1 MAQTKNILANSGGL
15 AWHGLPRGGSE
26 SCGMAPHWKDI
37 AHYQVPTDGS
47 FQLSDRHPDFH
58 GEIANKKDAAE
69 LLQQGVD
76 QLAELQDVLYA
87 DGRWGVLVV
96 LQAIDAAGK
105 DSTIKHVMSGVN
117 PQGVKV
123 HSFKKP
129 SAEEMGHTWLW
140 RYSQRAPSRG
150 EIGIFNR
157 SYYEEVLVVKVHDL
171 VSHQGL
177 PPSLVDK
184 KVFPHRYE
192 DINAYEQHLTRNGIL
207 VLKFFL
213 HISPDEQRKRFLK
226 RLDRP
231 DKNWKFS
238 LSDLEERRYWD
249 QYQEAFE
256 SMMRH
261 TSTSYAP
268 WYCVPMNNKWFGRL
282 VVTKTIIEKLREL
295 NLHYPTLNDE
305 QRQALEKGKE
315 MLA

>member
-1 MAQTKNILANSGGL
+1 MALPQGGF
-15 AWHGLPRGGSE
+15 E
-26 SCGMAPHWKDI
+26 SCQMAHHWKDI
-37 AHYQVPTDGS
+37 AYYQVPTDGS
-47 FQLSDRHPDFH
+47 FQLNDRHPDFH

-76 QLAELQDVLYA
+76 QLSELQDVLYA

-129 SAEEMGHTWLW
+129 SSEEMAHSWLW

-184 KVFPHRYE
+184 KVFSHRYD
-192 DINAYEQHLTRNGIL
+192 DINAYEQHLTRNGIV

-256 SMMRH
+256 SMMRN
-261 TSTSYAP
+261 TSTRHAP

-282 VVTKTIIEKLREL
+282 VVTKTIIEKLQEL
-295 NLHYPTLNDE
+295 NLHYPKLNAE
-305 QRQALEKGKE
+305 QEQALEKGKE
-315 MLA
+315 MLS